1 MNTQPQTQNKNS
13 YEGYSEKLTSHPDGL
28 SMQKTEAEL
37 ELERELLLNEYRND
51 KEAILLAIKQAL
63 KERNYKEAQEFVFK
77 YRAAAKM
84 DENFAVL
91 ARMTA
96 QGLESEKKI
105 EKVVTVLDATPD
117 EDYET
122 RIALCERILKIVP
135 DHEVYQKELERCKQA
150 LNGNNTQMNAQT
162 DAHLPAKKNKYFTT
176 FLTTFLVIF
185 LLIASMLII
194 YWTMLM

>member
-1 MNTQPQTQNKNS
+1 MNTQPQTQKNTS
-13 YEGYSEKLTSHPDGL
+13 VDGYSEKQVSQTGQM
-28 SMQKTEAEL
+28 MQKTEAEL

-51 KEAILLAIKQAL
+51 KDAILLAIKQAL
-63 KERNYKEAQEFVFK
+63 KERNYKEAQEFIFK
-77 YRAAAKM
+77 YRAAAKL

-105 EKVVTVLDATPD
+105 EKVVTVLEATPD

-135 DHEVYQKELERCKQA
+135 DHEGYQKELDRCKNA
-150 LNGNNTQMNAQT
+150 LNPQTTQIEKADDNAE
-162 DAHLPAKKNKYFTT
+162 ARNVRAIVVAILAI
-176 FLTTFLVIF
+176 IF
-185 LLIASMLII
+185 GIVGFMMII
-194 YWTMLM
+194 